1 MQNYTDF
8 DYDDLPPVDLDLD
21 LHWIQLPQ
29 AKLRE
34 REAARRE
41 AEHQRRLTEVPE
53 NHRVILV
60 PAHPTYSPFQQEIW
74 PIINLAVQ
82 RTLESY
88 PDVERAVVAEVER
101 SVHQYTGWRNAD
113 PPNPEHPH
121 LPKVQPPSVN

>member
-41 AEHQRRLTEVPE
+41 AEHQRRLSEVPE
-53 NHRVILV
+53 NHRVILGPTPLTRPSSRKSGPSSTSPSSGPSNPTRTWNAPSSPRSSAACTSTPV
-60 PAHPTYSPFQQEIW
+60 GAMPIPRTPNIPTYPKCS
-74 PIINLAVQ
+74 
-82 RTLESY
+82 R
-88 PDVERAVVAEVER
+88 
-101 SVHQYTGWRNAD
+101 
-113 PPNPEHPH
+113 PP
-121 LPKVQPPSVN
+121 